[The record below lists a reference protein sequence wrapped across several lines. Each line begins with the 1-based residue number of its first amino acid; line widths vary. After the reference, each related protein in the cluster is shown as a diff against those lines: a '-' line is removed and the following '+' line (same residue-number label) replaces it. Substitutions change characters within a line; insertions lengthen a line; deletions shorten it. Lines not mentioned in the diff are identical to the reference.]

1 MKLAFRPQFRN
12 SFATL
17 LRAATT
23 TFLVL
28 GLFALA
34 VYGFLSWRQEKEDL
48 QNSLAIQ
55 ASFAAASSEHFF
67 ASVSS
72 GLDLLGQL
80 LLERDVLQR
89 PQDALPLLG
98 AFRSRH
104 EEIASMAIFSS
115 DGQMLANSA
124 AAPGSR
130 LPDLRRHPDFLQT
143 LRADMQSPAAYV
155 VGRTQYGLVVRQW
168 RIPLRHT
175 VRDARNRPLLV
186 LQASI
191 PVQQKTT
198 LWQAI
203 PLLPGTSIGLV
214 RDDGYHQ
221 SRWPAPQPERVYLT
235 RARGPLMQALRA
247 RPAQRTGFFQGRV
260 MADGRNRLGAYARLP
275 TMGMTA
281 YVSVP
286 QTLLW
291 MRWWEHNAPVF
302 AGFVIYFAIFLGV
315 GKFVVRREEDHS
327 RTLLAQARHDPLTD
341 LPNRLAAEE
350 QLAHEVARARRE
362 NSRFAVLF
370 LDLDRFKDINDS
382 LGHAIGDSIL
392 RQVAARL
399 QHNLRDEDILAR
411 LGGDEFLA
419 ILPAAGA
426 EDATQA
432 AQRLLAVLDMP
443 FPVDERRFQLGAS
456 IGISLFPD
464 DGRSA
469 GTLLQHADAAM
480 YEAKR
485 RGRNNLVLF
494 AEALGESSRQR
505 LQLQQDLRRALEQ
518 QEFVLY
524 YQPLVELAGG
534 RVVGAEALIRWR
546 DPQHGLRSPAEF
558 IPYAEESGLIL
569 PIGAWVLQAA
579 CRQAQAWAAQGLD
592 LQVAVN
598 LSTRQFQDPEIVAKL
613 RSILANSGVDPC
625 RLELEITES
634 AAMLDPEASIRTIGA
649 LKGLGLQIAIDDF
662 GTGYS
667 SLNYLKRIPADVIK
681 IDQSFVRDL
690 ATDPDDAA
698 IVRAIIGLAQTLGR
712 RCLAEGIETAEHF
725 QTLQRFGCDYGQGYW
740 MSRPLPAAEFEAL
753 VLEQPCFLATGNLA
767 PVS

>member
-1 MKLAFRPQFRN
+1 MKLTFRPKFCN

-17 LRAATT
+17 LRTATT

-28 GLFALA
+28 GLFALV
-34 VYGFLSWRQEKEDL
+34 VYGFLSWRQEKADL

-55 ASFAAASSEHFF
+55 ANFVAASSEHFF

-89 PQDALPLLG
+89 PQDVLPLLG
-98 AFRSRH
+98 AFQSRH
-104 EEIASMAIFSS
+104 EEIASIVIFSS

-124 AAPGSR
+124 TAPGSR
-130 LPDLRRHPDFLQT
+130 LPDLRRHPDFLQA
-143 LRADMQSPAAYV
+143 LRADMQSPATYV

-191 PVQQKTT
+191 PVNRQTE
-198 LWQAI
+198 LWRAI
-203 PLLPGTSIGLV
+203 PLLPGTSIGLL

-221 SRWPAPQPERVYLT
+221 SRWPVPATT
-235 RARGPLMQALRA
+235 RLYTTKVNGPLLRA
-247 RPAQRTGFFQGRV
+247 MRTHPSKGFYEGRV
-260 MADGRNRLGAYARLP
+260 QSDGTERLGAYVRFPQQRL
-275 TMGMTA
+275 TA

-286 QTLLW
+286 KSLLW
-291 MRWWEHNAPVF
+291 SRWWEHNALVLM
-302 AGFVIYFAIFLGV
+302 GFFTYFSVFLGIAR
-315 GKFVVRREEDHS
+315 FVAQREEDHS
-327 RTLLAQARHDPLTD
+327 RTLLAQARRDPLTE

-382 LGHAIGDSIL
+382 LGHAFGDSIL

-426 EDATQA
+426 EEATQA

-443 FPVDERRFQLGAS
+443 FPVDDRHFQLGAS

-546 DPQHGLRSPAEF
+546 DSQHGLRGPAEF
-558 IPYAEESGLIL
+558 IAYAEESGLIL

-753 VLEQPCFLATGNLA
+753 VLEQPCFLAAGNLA